1 MGWSF
6 SFESPILWQV
16 FVVGNEAADAD
27 SLVSAY
33 AMAQL
38 LNSSETQAIALAQ
51 IPREE
56 FRLRGTGCVGGVLST

>member
-1 MGWSF
+1 M
-6 SFESPILWQV
+6 
-16 FVVGNEAADAD
+16 D

-38 LNSSETQAIALAQ
+38 LNNSVSAVALAQ

-56 FRLRGTGCVGGVLST
+56 FRLRGRWVDGKLVSTWDGLYGKQMNKHEKS

>member
-1 MGWSF
+1 M
-6 SFESPILWQV
+6 
-16 FVVGNEAADAD
+16 D

-38 LNSSETQAIALAQ
+38 LNNSVSAVALAQ

-56 FRLRGTGCVGGVLST
+56 FRLRGLSVDSNNPQTWDGLY